1 MTELILLLQADL
13 DIQAAFGRYEE
24 YQTGRGEVFM
34 RQLDAALTLL
44 REYLEIAP
52 VYKGPYRRM
61 LIRNFP
67 YGIFYQVQPKRLVVA
82 AILDL
87 RQNPTSL
94 RRRLFGNE
102 PEKPPES
109 GK

>member
-1 MTELILLLQADL
+1 
-13 DIQAAFGRYEE
+13 
-24 YQTGRGEVFM
+24 M
-34 RQLDAALTLL
+34 RQLDVAFTLL
-44 REYLEIAP
+44 REHPEIAP
-52 VYKGPYRRM
+52 VYMGPYRRM

-67 YGIFYQVQPKRLVVA
+67 YGIFYQAQPKRLVVA

-94 RRRLFGNE
+94 RRRLFGSE

-109 GK
+109 NR